1 MQSGYILKTIII
13 GQNKKPDKSLT
24 LMSALPKRCFSFQSV
39 HRFTDFYS
47 GKLAKSTM
55 AWP

>member
-24 LMSALPKRCFSFQSV
+24 LMSDSLKDVLTFRVCIALLIFIR
-39 HRFTDFYS
+39 
-47 GKLAKSTM
+47 AN
-55 AWP
+55 